1 MGPIRWPQSQCW
13 TKQGVL
19 HGWSTGQARVLT
31 LPPSP
36 GGLPAPLLHLPQR
49 GLPQPVARELGHHGA
64 RGALR
69 RHPVQRPR
77 GVQAHPGPLLW
88 LPRRVSGRPPPPPKP
103 VSTLHHHPVL
113 LSLHAHHGRTL
124 VCPGSPQNLSPGRA
138 PDPHCAPVSTGKEH
152 VMTASKQMPRKG
164 SCGNLRMMSAQE
176 THRSAIRR
184 PGPAQSLLL
193 PPG

>member
-1 MGPIRWPQSQCW
+1 MWPQSQCW

-36 GGLPAPLLHLPQR
+36 GGLPAPLFHLPQR

-88 LPRRVSGRPPPPPKP
+88 LPRRVSGLPPPPPKP
-103 VSTLHHHPVL
+103 LSTLHHQP
-113 LSLHAHHGRTL
+113 
-124 VCPGSPQNLSPGRA
+124 CP
-138 PDPHCAPVSTGKEH
+138 PVSARSPRQNSRLPRLPSEPKSREGPRSPLRPSVRREGTLHDCIQADAKER
-152 VMTASKQMPRKG
+152 QLWE
-164 SCGNLRMMSAQE
+164 LRMMSAQE
-176 THRSAIRR
+176 THRSAVRR
-184 PGPAQSLLL
+184 PGPAHSLLL